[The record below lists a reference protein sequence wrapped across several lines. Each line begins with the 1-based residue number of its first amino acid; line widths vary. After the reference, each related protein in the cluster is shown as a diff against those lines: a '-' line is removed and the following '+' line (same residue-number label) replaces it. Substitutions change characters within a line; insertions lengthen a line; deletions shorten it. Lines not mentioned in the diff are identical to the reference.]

1 MKSFFKVFIPI
12 LLALAII
19 FCLGWYLFTYDRD
32 FTRDIL
38 LYSARY
44 CDNRGNVTLSSWFYD
59 RAYDLAKNNDQIAI
73 ELAQQ
78 HKADGNYTQAENT
91 LSKAIEDGGGAE
103 LYIALCKTYIEQ
115 DKILDAVKLLNG
127 ITNQETKAVL
137 DAMRP
142 SAPVASPAPGFYNQY
157 ISVTVTGNGGTLYV
171 NPIAEYPSIYDMPF
185 SSSIALHDGENT
197 IYAVTVADNGLVS
210 PLSIFGY
217 TVGGVIEEV
226 QFKDSAVEAA
236 VREILGV
243 PEDTAL
249 MSNDLWSITS
259 FVVPE
264 NAQSLADLK
273 YMLFLEELTISG
285 VPSGQLSVLTS
296 FAHLTSLSITDTPIT
311 TDEMEY
317 IGDLADLN
325 RLTLNGCN
333 IVTISALENLTAL
346 NYLDLGSNT
355 IRNLEPLTGMKNLQE
370 LYLKQ
375 NALTDLTPVSAL
387 TGLQVL
393 DVSYN
398 SLTTLSPIFN
408 LTQLTMLNAST
419 NLLTDLYNVEHLAS
433 LSSLTVSA
441 NAISDA
447 TPLAA
452 CASLTELDIS
462 YNSFTDISM
471 LNTLTNLVTLNFAYN
486 QVTEIPAFP
495 VDCALVTIDGSSNLI
510 ETLKPLKDLRALNNV
525 FMDYNTEISS
535 LEWLAENPT
544 LIMVNVFNTKVNELD
559 QVTCLTDHS
568 IIVNF
573 TPLQDD

>member
-1 MKSFFKVFIPI
+1 MKRFFKILIPI
-12 LLALAII
+12 LLAFAII
-19 FCLGWYLFTYDRD
+19 FCLGWYLFAYDRD
-32 FTRDIL
+32 FTRDVL

-44 CDNRGNVTLSSWFYD
+44 CDNHGKVTLSSWFYD
-59 RAYDLAKNNDQIAI
+59 RAYDLAKDNDQIAI

-127 ITNQETKAVL
+127 ITNQETKTIL

-142 SAPVASPAPGFYNQY
+142 AAPVASPAPGFYNQY
-157 ISVTVTGNGGTLYV
+157 ISVTVTGEGGTLYV
-171 NPIAEYPSIYDMPF
+171 NPIAEYPSVYDEPF
-185 SSSIALHDGENT
+185 SSAIALHDGENT

-226 QFKDSAVEAA
+226 QFKDAAVEAA

-243 PEDTAL
+243 AEDTML
-249 MSNDLWSITS
+249 MSNDLWGITS
-259 FVVPE
+259 FTVPE
-264 NAQSLADLK
+264 GTQSLADLK
-273 YMLFLEELTISG
+273 YMLFLEDLTITG
-285 VPSGQLSVLTS
+285 GPSGQLSVLSS
-296 FAHLTSLSITDTPIT
+296 FAHLTSLSITNTTIT

-333 IVTISALENLTAL
+333 IVTISALEGLSEL
-346 NYLDLGSNT
+346 VYLDLSSNT
-355 IRNLEPLTGMKNLQE
+355 IRNLEPLSGMKNLQE

-375 NALTDLTPVSAL
+375 NALTDLSNISAL
-387 TGLQVL
+387 TGLKIL

-408 LTQLTMLNAST
+408 LTRLTTLDAST
-419 NLLTDLYNVEHLAS
+419 NLLTDLYNIEYLTS
-433 LSSLTVSA
+433 LSSLTVSS
-441 NAISDA
+441 NTITDA
-447 TPLAA
+447 APLAA

-462 YNSFTDISM
+462 YNSFTDITA
-471 LNTLTNLVTLNFAYN
+471 LNALTNLVTLNFAYN

-510 ETLKPLKDLRALNNV
+510 ESLKPLKDLRALNNV

-544 LIMVNVFNTKVNELD
+544 LIMVNVFNTKVNELS

-573 TPLQDD
+573 TPLQED